1 MPLSTAFIPSSRAS
15 VSLGSALL
23 SSFSSSSTT
32 TAAPKK
38 RARARTSLIPT
49 HPVRTPAPASL
60 PSSLGSRQYR
70 CPTRHAGCYRGCTS
84 LHERAVSMSA
94 VNGSGGDDDHP
105 KKKPAP
111 SSPSKAN
118 VAQQTN
124 IDSDVVTAHSNGKP
138 ADVPT
143 ELNNDQES
151 RSINDNDRSNASS
164 ESNTPALDAIPITLG
179 PLNLNVPPRSLLYI
193 VPFLWGSFAPAVR
206 FLFAQ
211 NPHQEV
217 SVFNTE
223 RLLLSTLVYSPIL
236 LRELQAFQSLYKQSP
251 PSQSHQSQKMQPATS
266 SDSKS
271 TILDSTSSA
280 SSSPSS
286 PQTTT
291 PDIGKNSVDKGSE
304 VLCVEG
310 DNGLSKGNRFDFF
323 KVGLELGIIVFIA
336 NIAQVVGLQQTS
348 ASRASFLVQLQTVF
362 VPILG
367 TFLGTDRI
375 SVMTGLSSAV
385 AVGGV
390 FLLSSDKAAGTES
403 SLTGDGLEVLSALF
417 FSYYIVRLSAA
428 ANRVA
433 PNPMVATKIAV
444 QAFLSIIWATVTEF
458 LQSRPSAVAAP
469 THAPWTFAT
478 VSISIAVVVWSG
490 FCCSALAGW
499 AQTKGQQAVRPS
511 EAALI
516 FATQPLWATALAA
529 AVLGEKFGSRGIA
542 GGSLIVLATLV
553 PTLADAFL
561 KDDTQQQSKDKER

>member
-1 MPLSTAFIPSSRAS
+1 MPLSTAFIPSSRVS

-23 SSFSSSSTT
+23 SPFSSSSYT

-60 PSSLGSRQYR
+60 PSSSSSGSRQYR

-94 VNGSGGDDDHP
+94 VNGSGGDDVHP
-105 KKKPAP
+105 NNTPAP
-111 SSPSKAN
+111 SSASETNAT
-118 VAQQTN
+118 QQTN
-124 IDSDVVTAHSNGKP
+124 IDNDVVTAHSNGNP
-138 ADVPT
+138 MGIST
-143 ELNNDQES
+143 ELDNDQES
-151 RSINDNDRSNASS
+151 RLINDNDRNNDSS
-164 ESNTPALDAIPITLG
+164 ESKPPALDAIPITLG
-179 PLNLNVPPRSLLYI
+179 PLNLNVSPRSLLYI
-193 VPFLWGSFAPAVR
+193 VPFFWGSFAPAVR
-206 FLFAQ
+206 FLFSQ

-236 LRELQAFQSLYKQSP
+236 WRELQAFQSLYKQSP
-251 PSQSHQSQKMQPATS
+251 PSQSHLSQTTQSATS

-271 TILDSTSSA
+271 PILDSTSSA
-280 SSSPSS
+280 SSS
-286 PQTTT
+286 QTATLDIDKT
-291 PDIGKNSVDKGSE
+291 PVDKGSE

-310 DNGLSKGNRFDFF
+310 DKGYSKGNRFDFF
-323 KVGLELGIIVFIA
+323 TVGLELGIIVFIA

-375 SVMTGLSSAV
+375 SARTGLSSAV

-458 LQSRPSAVAAP
+458 LQSRPSAVAAT

-478 VSISIAVVVWSG
+478 VSISIAVVLWTG
-490 FCCSALAGW
+490 FCSSAIAGW

-529 AVLGEKFGSRGIA
+529 AVLGEKFGNRGIA
-542 GGSLIVLATLV
+542 GGSLIVLATLI
-553 PTLADAFL
+553 PTLADSFL
-561 KDDTQQQSKDKER
+561 KDNKQQQSKDKER